1 MIDRQDE
8 QAWVAAAR
16 GGDRRAFAALVERY
30 QRPVYNLSLRM
41 LGRAEDAED
50 AAQEVFLRV
59 YRALPAY
66 DAGRPFS
73 TWLLSIAAHHC
84 IDRIRRRRMH
94 EVSLDA
100 LPPWRQL
107 AAQVVDP
114 EDHAVADDHAG
125 RVRALLQL
133 LPEDYRLVV
142 VLRYW
147 HDFGYSEIAA
157 LTGESESA
165 IKSRL
170 HRARR
175 QLAEHLAAL
184 DPAAAPAPDPGE
196 AVGAPVG
203 RVGSPGVAAVGGM
216 G

>member
-1 MIDRQDE
+1 MADNPDE
-8 QAWVAAAR
+8 QAWVTAAR
-16 GGDRRAFAALVERY
+16 GGDRRAFEALVERY
-30 QRPVYNLSLRM
+30 QRPVYNLALRM

-50 AAQEVFLRV
+50 AGQEVFLRA

-66 DAGRPFS
+66 DSARPFS

-107 AAQVVDP
+107 AAPAVDP
-114 EDHAVADDHAG
+114 EDHAVADDHAR

-175 QLAEHLAAL
+175 QLAEHVAAI
-184 DPAAAPAPDPGE
+184 DPVGGATGDAR
-196 AVGAPVG
+196 AVGGGG
-203 RVGSPGVAAVGGM
+203 RVGATGVAAVGG
-216 G
+216 

>member
-1 MIDRQDE
+1 MVDGSEDN
-8 QAWVAAAR
+8 AWVLAAR
-16 GGDRRAFAALVERY
+16 SGDRRAFEALVGRY
-30 QRPVYNLSLRM
+30 ERPVYNLALRM

-50 AAQEVFLRV
+50 ASQEVFLKA
-59 YRALPAY
+59 YRALTAY
-66 DAGRPFS
+66 DQNRPFS

-84 IDRIRRRRMH
+84 IDRIRRRRMQ

-100 LPPWRQL
+100 LPPWRQI
-107 AAQVVDP
+107 AVRTVDP
-114 EDHAVADDHAG
+114 EDEAIYRDHSD
-125 RVRALLQL
+125 RVKALLQC

-147 HDFGYSEIAA
+147 HDFGYSEIAE

-175 QLAEHLAAL
+175 QLAEELL
-184 DPAAAPAPDPGE
+184 GRDPG
-196 AVGAPVG
+196 APGASTPERGTAANAAG
-203 RVGSPGVAAVGGM
+203 RLGAPGVAVMGG
-216 G
+216 